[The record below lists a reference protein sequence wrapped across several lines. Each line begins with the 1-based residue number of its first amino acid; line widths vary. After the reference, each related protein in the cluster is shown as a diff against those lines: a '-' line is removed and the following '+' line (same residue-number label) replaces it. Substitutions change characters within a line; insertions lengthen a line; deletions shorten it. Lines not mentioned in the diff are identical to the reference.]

1 VGFITQGSSFL
12 ATLGWMIES
21 FQDSADEQGGGTG
34 QIPLA
39 PWRHGVLAVHLHTPN
54 CRFSTVFFEKMGF

>member
-1 VGFITQGSSFL
+1 
-12 ATLGWMIES
+12 MIES